1 MSLKK
6 DKVKIVDEVWTEGRV
21 KEFLDVKPAEDVEAD
36 FHMLLKAYQSMR
48 ADNFADFISFFLK
61 EGRNINAKG
70 PQGQTVLS
78 IVSQHRNS
86 GEFANALK
94 DNGAE

>member
-6 DKVKIVDEVWTEGRV
+6 DKVKIVDEVWTEDRV

-48 ADNFADFISFFLK
+48 ADDFADFIGFFLK
-61 EGRNINAKG
+61 EGRSLNAKG

-78 IVSQHRNS
+78 IVAQHRNS
-86 GEFANALK
+86 AEFIEALK
-94 DNGAE
+94 ENGAE